1 MSLVT
6 ALAVGA
12 TCIGLCLVPVVLVM
26 LADRRPWPGQM
37 RLLLASHHALLA
49 SGGVGVSMMEATVVE
64 VSAGDPPCWVVVR
77 TPGRATERLG
87 LSNSIGARDVCALR
101 YWQSEQIPVL
111 VVQDRADMVDVH
123 GPSGIVRAR
132 PSLAIGGFG

>member
-6 ALAVGA
+6 AIAVGA
-12 TCIGLCLVPVVLVM
+12 TCTGLCLVPVVLVM

-37 RLLLASHHALLA
+37 RLLLGSHHAQLA
-49 SGGVGVSMMEATVVE
+49 SGVVGVSMMEATVVE
-64 VSAGDPPCWVVVR
+64 VSAGDGPCWVVVR
-77 TPGRATERLG
+77 TRGRATERLG
-87 LSNSIGARDVCALR
+87 LTNSTGASDVRTLR

-111 VVQDRADMVDVH
+111 VVQDRPDVVDVH

-132 PSLAIGGFG
+132 PSLAIG